1 MYSLEITLE
10 MKDSMFFYEAK
21 WGREKVR
28 GIVVCS
34 TTDMGRLVAKYGY
47 SYRYITR

>member
-10 MKDSMFFYEAK
+10 MKDLRSFYEAE

-34 TTDMGRLVAKYGY
+34 TTDMGRLVAKCSY
-47 SYRYITR
+47 SHI